1 MNDAKIIDNDKLIA
15 HVQSHPY
22 PLLFA
27 TISGAHLY
35 GFPSADSDF
44 DLRGVHL
51 LPIETVVGLGGSDGK
66 GGDQTIEKEGIYD
79 GLEIDLVTH
88 DASKFFAL
96 MLKRN
101 GYVLEQIFSPL
112 VVFATPE
119 HDELKSIAAT
129 CITKHHAHH
138 YLGFAATQWKLFGKE
153 SPPRVKPLL
162 YVFRVLLTGIQLM
175 RTGEVEANI
184 LRLNETAGLSYI
196 NELVDRKSSGPEK
209 GILDAADLAFY
220 EGEYE
225 RLTAELESS
234 HAACKLPDL
243 PSARSALNDLLV
255 RLRLESR

>member
-22 PLLFA
+22 PLMFA

-35 GFPSADSDF
+35 GFPSTDSDF

-51 LPIETVVGLGGSDGK
+51 LPLETVVGLDE
-66 GGDQTIEKEGIYD
+66 GDQTVEKEGIYD

-119 HDELKSIAAT
+119 HEELKSIAAN

-162 YVFRVLLTGIQLM
+162 YVFRVLLTGIHLM

-196 NELVDRKSSGPEK
+196 DELVDRKSNGPEK
-209 GILDAADLAFY
+209 GTLDAADLAFY
-220 EGEYE
+220 ETEYE

-234 HAACKLPDL
+234 HADCTLPDL
-243 PSARSALNDLLV
+243 PSARPALDELLV
-255 RLRLESR
+255 RLRLASR

>member
-1 MNDAKIIDNDKLIA
+1 MNDAKIIDNDKLVA
-15 HVQSHPY
+15 HVRSHPY

-51 LPIETVVGLGGSDGK
+51 LPLETVVGLDE
-66 GGDQTIEKEGIYD
+66 GDQTVEKEGIYD

-88 DASKFFAL
+88 DAAKFFTL

-112 VVFATPE
+112 VVFADAE
-119 HDELKSIAAT
+119 HEELKSIAAN

-162 YVFRVLLTGIQLM
+162 YVFRVLLTGIHLM
-175 RTGEVEANI
+175 RSGEVEANI

-196 NELVDRKSSGPEK
+196 DELVDRKSNGPEK
-209 GILDAADLAFY
+209 GTLDAADLAFY
-220 EGEYE
+220 EREYE
-225 RLTAELESS
+225 RLTAELE
-234 HAACKLPDL
+234 AAHEKSDL
-243 PSARSALNDLLV
+243 PETPKARPELNDLLV
-255 RLRLESR
+255 RLRLASR

>member
-1 MNDAKIIDNDKLIA
+1 MNNAKIIDNDKLVA
-15 HVQSHPY
+15 HVRSHPY

-51 LPIETVVGLGGSDGK
+51 LPLETIVGLDE
-66 GGDQTIEKEGIYD
+66 GDQTVEKEGIDD

-88 DASKFFAL
+88 DAAKFFTL
-96 MLKRN
+96 VLKRN
-101 GYVLEQIFSPL
+101 GYVLEQLFSPL

-119 HDELKSIAAT
+119 HEELKSIAAG

-138 YLGFAATQWKLFGKE
+138 YLGFAATQWTLFGKE

-162 YVFRVLLTGIQLM
+162 YVFRVLLTGIHLM

-196 NELVDRKSSGPEK
+196 DELVDQKSNGPEK
-209 GILDAADLAFY
+209 GTLDGADLAFY
-220 EGEYE
+220 EAEYK

-234 HAACKLPDL
+234 HADCRLPDL
-243 PSARSALNDLLV
+243 PSARPALNDLLI
-255 RLRLESR
+255 RLRLTSR